1 MVFYPGYA
9 PVDGDRITWLSA
21 GGSVSGA
28 DQLALGVAGLS
39 GFSVTAISGASSA
52 SFEITDDSA
61 LPLPTSGGYSVL
73 AGGTVYNNLALTSSG
88 NYTGLSQIDN
98 AGTFSNRTDA
108 YVYAQQFN
116 NLDGGVLRNRGV
128 ANFDNL
134 NNRGSVLN
142 LTGATLTVSNFNNS
156 GTLSNDGDVTV
167 YNTLSNQSLG
177 RIENRG
183 TLATRSVFNQGDFI
197 VSGSHI
203 FNGAFTNNG
212 GSVSIA
218 VGGQSVKDPGAL
230 YAEYRQAGGTTRV
243 DGLLAADLMDFSF
256 GTLTGSGTLQGTVA
270 LHSNMLDLGNSPGT
284 LTIDGS
290 LAIDGSKVRIALAG
304 PGASS
309 LLTVTGSVNFAS
321 SQIEFV
327 LVGGYRPAFGDSFA
341 WLSSPSAPAGLGTGD
356 WIVSFDTAEGG
367 GTYAIGG
374 TVVDPNA
381 PVGMLVTVDGTSISF
396 TQAVPEPDGWAL
408 MLGGLTLVA
417 WLARRKSAVR
427 QQRAGLIGA

>member
-1 MVFYPGYA
+1 
-9 PVDGDRITWLSA
+9 
-21 GGSVSGA
+21 
-28 DQLALGVAGLS
+28 
-39 GFSVTAISGASSA
+39 
-52 SFEITDDSA
+52 
-61 LPLPTSGGYSVL
+61 
-73 AGGTVYNNLALTSSG
+73 
-88 NYTGLSQIDN
+88 
-98 AGTFSNRTDA
+98 
-108 YVYAQQFN
+108 
-116 NLDGGVLRNRGV
+116 
-128 ANFDNL
+128 
-134 NNRGSVLN
+134 
-142 LTGATLTVSNFNNS
+142 
-156 GTLSNDGDVTV
+156 
-167 YNTLSNQSLG
+167 
-177 RIENRG
+177 
-183 TLATRSVFNQGDFI
+183 
-197 VSGSHI
+197 
-203 FNGAFTNNG
+203 
-212 GSVSIA
+212 
-218 VGGQSVKDPGAL
+218 
-230 YAEYRQAGGTTRV
+230 
-243 DGLLAADLMDFSF
+243 LLAADLMDFSF